1 VAVRRSSGRTRESTI
16 NNFGRTQTTKE
27 NKETDNM
34 QEEKKKAPENTDEGE
49 LTKVEKVSEEVN
61 DFVDIGRE
69 IKDALDHL
77 MGAIESIGQRIEEV
91 DDDDELAVGQGR
103 IARSVLKLLAE
114 QAGKLKNE
122 AKMCEA
128 KLEDIMDE

>member
-1 VAVRRSSGRTRESTI
+1 MR
-16 NNFGRTQTTKE
+16 Q
-27 NKETDNM
+27 
-34 QEEKKKAPENTDEGE
+34 EKKKAPENADEGE
-49 LTKVEKVSEEVN
+49 LSKVEKVSEEVN
-61 DFVDIGRE
+61 EFVDMCRE
-69 IKDALDHL
+69 IKDALDYL

-122 AKMCEA
+122 ARMCEA
-128 KLEDIMDE
+128 KLEVFMDE